1 MQHTEADQT
10 LAVERYLLGD
20 MTSSEME
27 QLEEHLFLCPECAD
41 SVKTGAMFVEN
52 ARAVFKEP
60 AMQAGPE
67 LIRQPVR
74 SKPRSWWKIFMAP
87 AFAAALAALVLH
99 QSAYIADVTAAGL
112 RSVGRGQFDAGLSL
126 GLKRWQVYRR
136 IILPQTVRVMLPPMT
151 SQYVS
156 VIKNTSVVALIGVA
170 DLTFQTQQ
178 INVET
183 FRGFEAATAA
193 TLLYMLVA
201 GAVIGAM
208 TRLQRRQTA
217 MP

>member
-1 MQHTEADQT
+1 MDWAILWEYRAALAGGLAIT
-10 LAVERYLLGD
+10 LAVSALAIVGATIVGVLVGCLRGSGVYLLQR
-20 MTSSEME
+20 MTATYTE
-27 QLEEHLFLCPECAD
+27 LLRNLPLIVKLFFLY
-41 SVKTGAMFVEN
+41 FVIGL
-52 ARAVFKEP
+52 P
-60 AMQAGPE
+60 ALP
-67 LIRQPVR
+67 
-74 SKPRSWWKIFMAP
+74 
-87 AFAAALAALVLH
+87 AALAALVLH
-99 QSAYIADVTAAGL
+99 QSAYIADVTEAGL
-112 RSVGRGQFDAGLSL
+112 RSVGRGQLDAGLSL

-156 VIKNTSVVALIGVA
+156 VVKNTSVVALIGVA

-201 GAVIGAM
+201 GAVIAGM
-208 TRLQRRQTA
+208 TRLQRRQT
-217 MP
+217 MMR

>member
-1 MQHTEADQT
+1 MDWAILWQYRAALAGGLAIT
-10 LAVERYLLGD
+10 LAVSAVAIVGATVVGVLVGCLRDSGSYLAQRLTATYTELLRNLPLIVKLFFLYFVLG
-20 MTSSEME
+20 
-27 QLEEHLFLCPECAD
+27 L
-41 SVKTGAMFVEN
+41 
-52 ARAVFKEP
+52 P
-60 AMQAGPE
+60 A
-67 LIRQPVR
+67 L
-74 SKPRSWWKIFMAP
+74 P
-87 AFAAALAALVLH
+87 AAIAALVLH

-112 RSVGRGQFDAGLSL
+112 RSVGRGQLDAGLSL
-126 GLKRWQVYRR
+126 GLKRWQVYGRV
-136 IILPQTVRVMLPPMT
+136 ILPQIVRVMLPPMT

-201 GAVIGAM
+201 GAVIAGM
-208 TRLQRRQTA
+208 TRLQRRQV
-217 MP
+217 MR

>member
-1 MQHTEADQT
+1 MDWAILWQYRAALAGGFAVT
-10 LAVERYLLGD
+10 LAVSAVAILGATVVGVLVGCLRGSGSYLAQRL
-20 MTSSEME
+20 
-27 QLEEHLFLCPECAD
+27 
-41 SVKTGAMFVEN
+41 TGTYTELLRN
-52 ARAVFKEP
+52 LPLIGLP
-60 AMQAGPE
+60 ALP
-67 LIRQPVR
+67 
-74 SKPRSWWKIFMAP
+74 
-87 AFAAALAALVLH
+87 AALAALVLH

-112 RSVGRGQFDAGLSL
+112 RSVGRGQIDAGLSL

-136 IILPQTVRVMLPPMT
+136 VILPQIVRVMLPPMT

-201 GAVIGAM
+201 GAVIAGM
-208 TRLQRRQTA
+208 TRLQHRQVER
-217 MP
+217 

>member
-1 MQHTEADQT
+1 MDWAILWEYRAALAGGLAIT
-10 LAVERYLLGD
+10 LAVSAVAILGATVVGVLVGCLRGSGSYLAQRL
-20 MTSSEME
+20 
-27 QLEEHLFLCPECAD
+27 
-41 SVKTGAMFVEN
+41 TGAYTELLRNLPLIVKLFFLYFV
-52 ARAVFKEP
+52 VGLP
-60 AMQAGPE
+60 A
-67 LIRQPVR
+67 L
-74 SKPRSWWKIFMAP
+74 P
-87 AFAAALAALVLH
+87 AAIAALVLH

-112 RSVGRGQFDAGLSL
+112 RSVGRGQLDAGLSL
-126 GLKRWQVYRR
+126 GLKSRQVYRR
-136 IILPQTVRVMLPPMT
+136 VILPQIVRVMLPPMT

-201 GAVIGAM
+201 GAVIAGM
-208 TRLQRRQTA
+208 TRLQRRQVA
-217 MP
+217 R

>member
-1 MQHTEADQT
+1 MDWAILWDYRAALAGGFAIT
-10 LAVERYLLGD
+10 LVVSALAILGATLVGVLVGCLRGSGSYLLQRL
-20 MTSSEME
+20 TATYTE
-27 QLEEHLFLCPECAD
+27 LLRNLPLIVKLFFLY
-41 SVKTGAMFVEN
+41 FV
-52 ARAVFKEP
+52 VGLP
-60 AMQAGPE
+60 
-67 LIRQPVR
+67 
-74 SKPRSWWKIFMAP
+74 
-87 AFAAALAALVLH
+87 AALAALVLH

-193 TLLYMLVA
+193 TLLYMAVA
-201 GAVIGAM
+201 GAVIAGM
-208 TRLQRRQTA
+208 TRLQRRQTTLR
-217 MP
+217 

>member
-1 MQHTEADQT
+1 MDWAILWQYRAALAEGFAIT
-10 LAVERYLLGD
+10 LAVSALAIVGATGVGVLVGCLRGSGSYLLQRLTG
-20 MTSSEME
+20 TYTE
-27 QLEEHLFLCPECAD
+27 LLRNLPLIVKLFFLY
-41 SVKTGAMFVEN
+41 FV
-52 ARAVFKEP
+52 VGLP
-60 AMQAGPE
+60 ALP
-67 LIRQPVR
+67 
-74 SKPRSWWKIFMAP
+74 
-87 AFAAALAALVLH
+87 AALAALVLH

-112 RSVGRGQFDAGLSL
+112 RSVGRGQLDAGLSL

-136 IILPQTVRVMLPPMT
+136 VILPQTVRVMLPPMT

-201 GAVIGAM
+201 GAVIAGM
-208 TRLQRRQTA
+208 TRLQRRQVVR
-217 MP
+217 

>member
-1 MQHTEADQT
+1 MDWAILWQFRVALASGFAIT
-10 LAVERYLLGD
+10 LAVSALAIVGATIVGVLVGCLRGSGSYLLQRLTGTYTD
-20 MTSSEME
+20 
-27 QLEEHLFLCPECAD
+27 LLRNLPLIVKLFFLY
-41 SVKTGAMFVEN
+41 FV
-52 ARAVFKEP
+52 VGLP
-60 AMQAGPE
+60 ALP
-67 LIRQPVR
+67 
-74 SKPRSWWKIFMAP
+74 
-87 AFAAALAALVLH
+87 AALTALVLH

-112 RSVGRGQFDAGLSL
+112 RSVGRGQLDAGLSL

-136 IILPQTVRVMLPPMT
+136 VILPQTVRVMLPPMT

-170 DLTFQTQQ
+170 DLTFETQQ

-201 GAVIGAM
+201 GAVIAGM
-208 TRLQRRQTA
+208 TRLQRRQV
-217 MP
+217 MG

>member
-1 MQHTEADQT
+1 MDWAILWEYRAALAGGLAIT
-10 LAVERYLLGD
+10 LAVSALAILGATVVGVLVGCLRASGSYLLQRL
-20 MTSSEME
+20 TATYAEV
-27 QLEEHLFLCPECAD
+27 LRNLPLIVKLFFLY
-41 SVKTGAMFVEN
+41 FV
-52 ARAVFKEP
+52 VGLP
-60 AMQAGPE
+60 ALP
-67 LIRQPVR
+67 
-74 SKPRSWWKIFMAP
+74 
-87 AFAAALAALVLH
+87 AALAALVLH

-112 RSVGRGQFDAGLSL
+112 RSVGRGQFDAGSSL

-156 VIKNTSVVALIGVA
+156 VVKNTSVVALIGVA

-208 TRLQRRQTA
+208 TLLQRRQTA
-217 MP
+217 MR

>member
-1 MQHTEADQT
+1 MDWAILWEYRAALAGGLVIT
-10 LAVERYLLGD
+10 LAVSAVAIVGATVVGVLVGCMRGSGSYLAQRL
-20 MTSSEME
+20 
-27 QLEEHLFLCPECAD
+27 
-41 SVKTGAMFVEN
+41 TGAYTELLRNLPLIVKLFFLYFV
-52 ARAVFKEP
+52 VGLP
-60 AMQAGPE
+60 A
-67 LIRQPVR
+67 L
-74 SKPRSWWKIFMAP
+74 P
-87 AFAAALAALVLH
+87 AAIAALVLH

-112 RSVGRGQFDAGLSL
+112 RSVGRGQLDAGLSL

-136 IILPQTVRVMLPPMT
+136 VILPQIVRVMLPPMT

-201 GAVIGAM
+201 GAVIAGM
-208 TRLQRRQTA
+208 TRLQRRQVTR
-217 MP
+217 